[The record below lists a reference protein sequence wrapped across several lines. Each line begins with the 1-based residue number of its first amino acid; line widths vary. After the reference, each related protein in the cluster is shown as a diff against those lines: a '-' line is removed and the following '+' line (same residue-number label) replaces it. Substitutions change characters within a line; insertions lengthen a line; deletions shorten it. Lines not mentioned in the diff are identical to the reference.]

1 MIDKRHIGYTF
12 PPITLTVEEGR
23 LKFFA
28 KTLGET
34 RGIYTDPDVAKKNGL
49 PGILAPPTFPFLL
62 EIDSMEL
69 LDLVTFLGESLEKL
83 LHGEENFVYH
93 YPIYAGDKITVH
105 KKISNIIDKKN
116 GALQFVIFDNKFANH
131 DGLIV
136 AETTTNYIFKHN

>member
-1 MIDKRHIGYTF
+1 M
-12 PPITLTVEEGR
+12 
-23 LKFFA
+23 KFFA

-34 RGIYTDPDVAKKNGL
+34 RDIYTNPDVAKKNGL
-49 PGILAPPTFPFLL
+49 PGILAPLTFPFLL

-105 KKISNIIDKKN
+105 KKISNILDKKD
-116 GALQFVIFDNKFANH
+116 GALQFVIFDNKFTNH

>member
-1 MIDKRHIGYTF
+1 MIDKKLIGYSF
-12 PPITLTVEEGR
+12 PLVTLPVEEGR

-34 RGIYTDPDVAKKNGL
+34 RGIYTNPVVAKKEGL
-49 PGILAPPTFPFLL
+49 PGILAPLTFPFLL

-69 LDLVTFLGESLEKL
+69 LDLVAFLGESLENL

-93 YPIYAGDKITVH
+93 NPIYAGDKITVQ

-116 GALQFVIFDNKFANH
+116 GALQFVIFKNNFTNQN
-131 DGLIV
+131 GVIV
-136 AETTTNYIFKHN
+136 AETTTNYVFKQK